1 MGNNDAKIKVEFEV
15 KGFGEDTIK
24 GYEGSYKGVEVVR
37 TKSLS
42 KDTTL
47 EEIETIVH
55 QLFEEIQL
63 SYEKQPEQLVAKVI
77 IRAKKKDTQITYI
90 G

>member
-1 MGNNDAKIKVEFEV
+1 MLELKVFQ
-15 KGFGEDTIK
+15 K
-24 GYEGSYKGVEVVR
+24 
-37 TKSLS
+37 
-42 KDTTL
+42 TL
-47 EEIETIVH
+47 LCEEIETIIY

-77 IRAKKKDTQITYI
+77 IRVKKKDTQITYI

>member
-15 KGFGEDTIK
+15 KGFGED
-24 GYEGSYKGVEVVR
+24 
-37 TKSLS
+37 
-42 KDTTL
+42 
-47 EEIETIVH
+47 TIVH